1 MQIMTTEDKTLVSSA
16 KFGDSDAR
24 VKLFQKYNSFVEYC
38 FNIMSM
44 DFNDHD
50 DFQQLCYLAL
60 LEALNGYDLD
70 KQTSFLAYWKY
81 YILSEYFQFRLQM
94 RYCMAI
100 SRTTYNSLKS
110 FSNINQIILSK
121 YYEIDHYHIEDK
133 CINDVMFE
141 SIWEIVDADLSEK
154 NAYILRQIYE
164 EGRSLT
170 SLSKELGIGVERVRQ
185 RKIRSLNRLREN
197 VVLRGIYY
205 AYFY

>member
-1 MQIMTTEDKTLVSSA
+1 
-16 KFGDSDAR
+16 
-24 VKLFQKYNSFVEYC
+24 
-38 FNIMSM
+38 
-44 DFNDHD
+44 
-50 DFQQLCYLAL
+50 
-60 LEALNGYDLD
+60 
-70 KQTSFLAYWKY
+70 
-81 YILSEYFQFRLQM
+81 
-94 RYCMAI
+94 
-100 SRTTYNSLKS
+100 
-110 FSNINQIILSK
+110 
-121 YYEIDHYHIEDK
+121 
-133 CINDVMFE
+133 MFE

>member
-1 MQIMTTEDKTLVSSA
+1 MPTGSTTFCLSI
-16 KFGDSDAR
+16 
-24 VKLFQKYNSFVEYC
+24 
-38 FNIMSM
+38 FNLGCRC
-44 DFNDHD
+44 DTAWR
-50 DFQQLCYLAL
+50 YPGL
-60 LEALNGYDLD
+60 LITPL
-70 KQTSFLAYWKY
+70 
-81 YILSEYFQFRLQM
+81 
-94 RYCMAI
+94 
-100 SRTTYNSLKS
+100 
-110 FSNINQIILSK
+110 NINQIILSK